1 VLLPFA
7 SPPFPPLIA
16 PGGNAFSSAEPAF
29 ISEYGGI
36 PPLSTGAS
44 LPEDWA
50 NADIEPADNTPIIV
64 RAVNFDLIMVYLL

>member
-1 VLLPFA
+1 MV
-7 SPPFPPLIA
+7 
-16 PGGNAFSSAEPAF
+16 PGGNAFPSEEPAF

-44 LPEDWA
+44 LPEGSA
-50 NADIEPADNTPIIV
+50 NADIEPADNTPITV

>member
-1 VLLPFA
+1 MV
-7 SPPFPPLIA
+7 
-16 PGGNAFSSAEPAF
+16 PGGNAFPSEEPAF

-50 NADIEPADNTPIIV
+50 SADIEPANNTPITV

>member
-16 PGGNAFSSAEPAF
+16 PGGSTFSSAEPAF

-50 NADIEPADNTPIIV
+50 NADIEPADNTPITV